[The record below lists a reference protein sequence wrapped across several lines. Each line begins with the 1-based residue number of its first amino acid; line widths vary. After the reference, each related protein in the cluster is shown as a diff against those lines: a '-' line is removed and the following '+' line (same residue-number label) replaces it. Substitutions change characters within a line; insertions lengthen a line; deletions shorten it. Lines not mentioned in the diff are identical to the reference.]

1 MNKSSKNVG
10 IVRERER
17 EREVHFKQIKEKR
30 GITLIALVVTI
41 VVLLILAGITINMLF
56 SNGGIFKTAQDAAN
70 AWNEATVNEQESL
83 NNIADQIANLVN
95 GQIGG
100 GSGTEEP
107 EDPTTGPNGKLLVD
121 TITEIQ
127 TENNLEAEDKYGNL
141 VVVPKGFKV
150 VTSEG
155 TTVPEGIVI
164 EDINGNQ
171 FVWIPVGT
179 VHKDN
184 KPENDVTIKLGRYTF
199 NTTNGTPT
207 MQQAAFAGD
216 NPSSPEQTYENEVA
230 IESYYRELTTYRPG
244 TVDNSNHLND
254 LNATAKNLA
263 GFVQS
268 VADNGGYYLARYE
281 ASYGSGY
288 NSVGS
293 TDAEKYANAKPLS
306 KVSTANSTSS
316 MTYDTPG
323 KLWNYITQLN
333 ASKVSQN
340 MYAGDSSVGVESDL
354 VNSYAWDTAIVFIQ
368 NMKAENSNY
377 ANAGR
382 DETENSSLMNTGET
396 GDKVCNIFDMAANLL
411 EWTTEYSTN
420 TNSSRAYPC
429 IVRGGG
435 YDYNILYT
443 ANRNYDDA
451 IDNGSIIGFRVSLY
465 IK

>member
-1 MNKSSKNVG
+1 
-10 IVRERER
+10 
-17 EREVHFKQIKEKR
+17 
-30 GITLIALVVTI
+30 
-41 VVLLILAGITINMLF
+41 MLF